1 MRIIVNRSTLL
12 AATAAFAIA
21 DPRCARAADPVRIGI
36 SASEESSILFM
47 ASERG
52 FFKDAGLDVTVTI
65 VPPNQMIQG
74 VLGGSFDLGLSN
86 TGAILL
92 AHMHALPVYFLAP
105 AAVYSQRQP
114 ISYIVVTPGSPI
126 RAAKD
131 FAGKTIG
138 VFAIH
143 DMASTALLLWLDTNG
158 GDSKAVHFV
167 EVPPLAQTAAVVA
180 GRIDGAIMNEPHFSD
195 AKGALRQVGLT
206 YSALAS
212 GKPFVTTAVIANK
225 TWADANPALVRR
237 FAAVIRQSAQWA
249 NRNPDDAATLI
260 AKLMKIDLDVVK
272 AIPRVQW
279 GETPAPALVQPVIDV
294 MAKYAVLTQRF
305 PAQELFAPG
314 V

>member
-1 MRIIVNRSTLL
+1 MRRSALL
-12 AATAAFAIA
+12 AATAAFALA
-21 DPRCARAADPVRIGI
+21 DTRRARAADPIRVGI

-52 FFKDAGLDVTVTI
+52 LFKGAGLAVAVTV
-65 VPPNQMIQG
+65 VAPNQMVQG

-92 AHMHALPVYFLAP
+92 AHMHALPLYLLAP
-105 AAVYSQRQP
+105 AAIYSSRQP
-114 ISYIVVTPGSPI
+114 ISYIVVAPGSPI
-126 RAAKD
+126 HAAKD

-143 DMASTALLLWLDTNG
+143 DMASTALLQWLDTNG
-158 GDSKAVHFV
+158 GDSKAVRFV
-167 EVPPLAQTAAVVA
+167 EVPPLAQSAAVIA
-180 GRIDGAIMNEPHFSD
+180 GRVDSAIMNEPHFSD
-195 AKGALRQVGLT
+195 AKGTLREVGQT
-206 YSALAS
+206 YSALAA

-225 TWADANPALVRR
+225 AWADANPVLVHR
-237 FAAVIRQSAQWA
+237 FAGVVHESEQWA
-249 NRNPDDAATLI
+249 NRNPDEAATLI
-260 AKLMKIDLDVVK
+260 AKLMQLDLAVVK

-279 GETPAPALVQPVIDV
+279 AETAAPALVQPVIDT
-294 MAKYAVLTQRF
+294 MARYGVLARRF